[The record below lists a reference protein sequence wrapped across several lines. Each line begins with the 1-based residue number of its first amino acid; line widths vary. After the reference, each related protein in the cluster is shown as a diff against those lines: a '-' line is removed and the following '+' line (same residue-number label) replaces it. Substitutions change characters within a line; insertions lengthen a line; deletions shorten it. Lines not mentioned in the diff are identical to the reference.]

1 MAELFGFEIKRKVE
15 PLDIPSFT
23 PKAADDG
30 AMVVAEGGVYGTFVD
45 LDGAVRTEAELV
57 NKYREV
63 AMHPEVE
70 MAIDDIVNEAIVA
83 DPKKEIVSL
92 NLDDLEQPEKIK
104 KMIIEEFD
112 NIVDLLEFNQH
123 AYEIFKKWYVDG
135 RLLYHAMI
143 DEKNPKEGIKEL
155 RYIDPRKIRKV
166 RTQKKRKVS
175 KDSNI
180 TVPQTGEE
188 FYIYNEKGFSKT
200 AGVPNNVAPFQD
212 TGAQG
217 LKIAVDSIV
226 NVSSGL
232 VNVNGDL
239 VIGYL
244 QKAIKPLNMLKAM
257 EDSLVIYRISRAPE
271 RRIFYIDVGNL
282 PKPKAEQ
289 YLRDVMTRFKNKVVY
304 DSSTGEIRDD
314 RKHMTML
321 EDFWL
326 PRREGGKGT
335 EITTLPGGQNL
346 GQMDDV
352 TYFQN
357 KLYKSLNVPIGRMDP
372 SAQYSFGRATEITRD
387 EVKFAKFVT
396 RLRMR
401 FADLFTRILEKQLI
415 LKGVITS
422 EDWAEFKTNF
432 KYEFAEDNHF
442 AELRNTEILRDR
454 VSMLRDVDDY
464 AGKYYSHEWI
474 RRNVLYQTEEDMEEI
489 DEQIKEEMNNPQYNQ
504 PEIGPD
510 GQPIPGTGMQPAPG
524 GDDGDAGTPPAPPA
538 IKPPKDADFG
548 PAVPDVVKKP
558 A

>member
-57 NKYREV
+57 NKYREI

-83 DPKKEIVSL
+83 DPKKEIVTL
-92 NLDDLEQPEKIK
+92 NLDDLEQPDKIK
-104 KMIIEEFD
+104 KMITEEFD

-175 KDSNI
+175 KDSNL

-396 RLRMR
+396 RLRAR
-401 FADLFTRILEKQLI
+401 FSDLFTRILEKQLI
-415 LKGVITS
+415 LKGIITS

-474 RRNVLYQTEEDMEEI
+474 RRNVLYQTEEDMKEI
-489 DEQIKEEMNNPQYNQ
+489 DEQIQEEKDNPQYNQ

-510 GQPIPGTGMQPAPG
+510 GQPIPGTGMQPE
-524 GDDGDAGTPPAPPA
+524 GDAGTPPAPPQDV
-538 IKPPKDADFG
+538 KPPKDSDFG

>member
-1 MAELFGFEIKRKVE
+1 MAELFGFEFKRKVE
-15 PLDIPSFT
+15 PVDIPSFT

-83 DPKKEIVSL
+83 DPKKQIVSI
-92 NLDDLEQPEKIK
+92 NLDDLEQPDKIK
-104 KMIIEEFD
+104 KMILEEFD
-112 NIVDLLEFNQH
+112 NVVDLLEFNQH

-135 RLLYHAMI
+135 RLLYHCMI
-143 DEKNPKEGIKEL
+143 DETKPREGIKEL

-175 KDSNI
+175 ATSNL

-304 DSSTGEIRDD
+304 DSATGEIRDD

-396 RLRMR
+396 RLRLR

-415 LKGVITS
+415 LKGIITS

-464 AGKYYSHEWI
+464 TGKYYSHEWI
-474 RRNVLYQTEEDMEEI
+474 RRNVLYQTEEDMKEI

-510 GQPIPGTGMQPAPG
+510 GQPVPGTGMQPPPG
-524 GDDGDAGTPPAPPA
+524 EDAGTPPAPPA
-538 IKPPKDADFG
+538 AKPPKNADFG

>member
-1 MAELFGFEIKRKVE
+1 MAELFGFEFKRKVE
-15 PLDIPSFT
+15 PIDIPSFT

-83 DPKKEIVSL
+83 DPKKAIVSI
-92 NLDDLEQPEKIK
+92 NLDDLEQPDKIK
-104 KMIIEEFD
+104 KMILAEFD
-112 NIVDLLEFNQH
+112 TIVDLLEFNQH

-143 DEKNPKEGIKEL
+143 DETKPREGIKEL

-166 RTQKKRKVS
+166 RTQKKRRVS
-175 KDSNI
+175 AQSNM

-304 DSSTGEIRDD
+304 DSATGEIRDD

-396 RLRMR
+396 RLRLR
-401 FADLFTRILEKQLI
+401 FSDLFIRILEKQLI
-415 LKGVITS
+415 LKGIITS

-432 KYEFAEDNHF
+432 KFEYAEDNHF

-464 AGKYYSHEWI
+464 TGKYYSHEWI
-474 RRNVLYQTEEDMEEI
+474 RRNVLYQTEEDMKEI

-504 PEIGPD
+504 PEVGPD
-510 GQPIPGTGMQPAPG
+510 GQPVPGTGMQPPPG
-524 GDDGDAGTPPAPPA
+524 EDAGTPPAPPA
-538 IKPPKDADFG
+538 AKPPKDTDFG

>member
-1 MAELFGFEIKRKVE
+1 MDLFGFEIKRKVE

-57 NKYREV
+57 NKYREI

-83 DPKKEIVSL
+83 DPKKQIVSL
-92 NLDDLEQPEKIK
+92 NLDDLEQPDKIK
-104 KMIIEEFD
+104 KMITEEFD

-143 DEKNPKEGIKEL
+143 DEAKPRDGIKEL

-166 RTQKKRKVS
+166 RTVKKRKVA

-304 DSSTGEIRDD
+304 DSASGEIRDD

-401 FADLFTRILEKQLI
+401 FSDLFTRILEKQLI
-415 LKGVITS
+415 LKGIITS

-432 KYEFAEDNHF
+432 KYEYAEDNHF

-464 AGKYYSHEWI
+464 TGKYYSHEWI
-474 RRNVLYQTEEDMEEI
+474 RRNVLYQTEEDMKEI
-489 DEQIKEEMNNPQYNQ
+489 DAQIKEEMNNPQYNQ
-504 PEIGPD
+504 PEVGPD
-510 GQPIPGTGMQPAPG
+510 GQPIPGADMQPE
-524 GDDGDAGTPPAPPA
+524 GDAGTPPAPPQA
-538 IKPPKDADFG
+538 QSPKDADFG

>member
-1 MAELFGFEIKRKVE
+1 MAELFGFEIKRKLQ

-57 NKYREV
+57 NKYREI

-83 DPKKEIVSL
+83 DPKKEIVTL
-92 NLDDLEQPEKIK
+92 NLDDLEQPDKIK
-104 KMIIEEFD
+104 KLILEEFD

-143 DEKNPKEGIKEL
+143 DEQNPREGIKEL

-166 RTQKKRKVS
+166 RTQKKRRVS
-175 KDSNI
+175 NQSNI

-200 AGVPNNVAPFQD
+200 AGVPNNTAPFQD

-217 LKIAVDSIV
+217 LKISVDSIV

-304 DSSTGEIRDD
+304 DSTSGEIRDD

-387 EVKFAKFVT
+387 EVKFAKFIT
-396 RLRMR
+396 RLRAR
-401 FADLFTRILEKQLI
+401 FSDLFTKILEKQLI

-432 KYEFAEDNHF
+432 KFEYAEDNHF

-454 VSMLRDVDDY
+454 VSMLRDIDDY
-464 AGKYYSHEWI
+464 TGKYFSHEWI
-474 RRNVLYQTEEDMEEI
+474 RRNVLYQTEEDMKEI
-489 DEQIKEEMNNPQYNQ
+489 DEQIAQEVDNPQYNQ

-510 GQPIPGTGMQPAPG
+510 GQPVPGTGMEP
-524 GDDGDAGTPPAPPA
+524 DAGTPPSQPA
-538 IKPPKDADFG
+538 AQLPKPADFG

>member
-92 NLDDLEQPEKIK
+92 NLDDLKQPDKIK
-104 KMIIEEFD
+104 KMILEEFD

-166 RTQKKRKVS
+166 RTVKKRKVS
-175 KDSNI
+175 TGSNV

-357 KLYKSLNVPIGRMDP
+357 KLYKALNVPIGRMDP

-387 EVKFAKFVT
+387 EVKFAKFIT

-401 FADLFTRILEKQLI
+401 FSDLFTRILEKQLI

-432 KYEFAEDNHF
+432 KFEYAEDNHF

-474 RRNVLYQTEEDMEEI
+474 RRNVLYQTEEDMKEI
-489 DEQIKEEMNNPQYNQ
+489 DEQIQEEKDNPQYNQ

-510 GQPIPGTGMQPAPG
+510 GQPIPGTGMQPE
-524 GDDGDAGTPPAPPA
+524 GDAGTPPAPPA
-538 IKPPKDADFG
+538 DVKPPKDSDFG

>member
-57 NKYREV
+57 NKYREI

-83 DPKKEIVSL
+83 DPKKEIISL
-92 NLDDLEQPEKIK
+92 NLDDLEQPDKIK
-104 KMIIEEFD
+104 KLILEEFD

-143 DEKNPKEGIKEL
+143 DEQNPREGIKEL

-166 RTQKKRKVS
+166 RTQKKRRI
-175 KDSNI
+175 SNQSNL

-387 EVKFAKFVT
+387 EVKFAKFIT

-401 FADLFTRILEKQLI
+401 FSDLFVRILEKQLI

-422 EDWAEFKTNF
+422 EDWAEFKANF
-432 KYEFAEDNHF
+432 KFEYAEDNHF

-464 AGKYYSHEWI
+464 TGKYFSHEWI
-474 RRNVLYQTEEDMEEI
+474 RRNVLYQTEEDMKEI
-489 DEQIKEEMNNPQYNQ
+489 DEQIAQEVDNPQYNQ

-510 GQPIPGTGMQPAPG
+510 GQPMPGTGMQPE
-524 GDDGDAGTPPAPPA
+524 GDAGNPPSPQQEVQ
-538 IKPPKDADFG
+538 PPKDADFG
-548 PAVPDVVKKP
+548 PKVPDVVKKP

>member
-1 MAELFGFEIKRKVE
+1 MAELFGFSITRKNE
-15 PLDIPSFT
+15 PVDIPSFT

-57 NKYREV
+57 NKYREI

-83 DPKKEIVSL
+83 DPKKSIVSL
-92 NLDDLEQPEKIK
+92 NLDDLEQPDKIK
-104 KMIIEEFD
+104 KLIQAEFD
-112 NIVDLLEFNQH
+112 TIVDLLEFNQY

-135 RLLYHAMI
+135 RMIYHAMI
-143 DEKNPKEGIKEL
+143 DENKPSEGIKEL
-155 RYIDPRKIRKV
+155 RYVDPRKIRKV
-166 RTQKKRKVS
+166 RTVKKRKVS
-175 KDSNI
+175 GGSNV
-180 TVPQTGEE
+180 TVPQSAGE
-188 FYIYNEKGFSKT
+188 FYIYNEKGFAKT

-217 LKIAVDSIV
+217 LKISVDSIV

-304 DSSTGEIRDD
+304 DSATGEIRDD

-357 KLYKSLNVPIGRMDP
+357 KLYKALNVPIGRMDP

-387 EVKFAKFVT
+387 EVKFAKFIT

-401 FADLFTRILEKQLI
+401 FSDLFTRILEKQLI

-432 KYEFAEDNHF
+432 KFEYAEDNHF

-454 VSMLRDVDDY
+454 VSMLRDADDY
-464 AGKYYSHEWI
+464 TGKYFSHEWI
-474 RRNVLYQTEEDMEEI
+474 RRNVLYQTDEDMQEI
-489 DEQIKEEMNNPQYNQ
+489 DKQIAEEVNNPQYNQ

-510 GQPIPGTGMQPAPG
+510 GQPVPGTGMQP
-524 GDDGDAGTPPAPPA
+524 DDAGTPPSEPDV
-538 IKPPKDADFG
+538 KPPKDADFG